1 MRPSSDPLVL
11 LHGLGMPP
19 RAWAGVRPLL
29 ARRNDVVALALPG
42 HRGGAAPGRRPVRV
56 AALVDAVELALDELG
71 LERPHIAGNSLGAWI
86 AIELA
91 RRGRARTVC
100 ALAPAGSWTA
110 GGAGQRSGARR
121 IRRLV
126 RSARLGGR
134 IPWALR
140 SPAVRR
146 LALRDVAAHGER
158 LRAQEAVEATRDLL
172 ACTVFD
178 DVLTTPEAFAP
189 LDPL

>member
-1 MRPSSDPLVL
+1 MSVRVWDD
-11 LHGLGMPP
+11 
-19 RAWAGVRPLL
+19 VRPMLEL
-29 ARRNDVVALALPG
+29 HHEVVAVTTLG
-42 HRGGAAPGRRPVRV
+42 HRGGVAAKRRPVTVRD
-56 AALVDAVELALDELG
+56 LVDDVERALDARG
-71 LERPHIAGNSLGAWI
+71 LKRPHIAGNSLGGWI

-100 ALAPAGSWTA
+100 ALAPAGSWTP
-110 GGAGQRSGARR
+110 GGAAQRSGARR

-140 SPAVRR
+140 SAAVRR

-158 LRAQEAVEATRDLL
+158 LRAQEAGGGTRRLL

-189 LDPL
+189 LDPLPCPVTLA